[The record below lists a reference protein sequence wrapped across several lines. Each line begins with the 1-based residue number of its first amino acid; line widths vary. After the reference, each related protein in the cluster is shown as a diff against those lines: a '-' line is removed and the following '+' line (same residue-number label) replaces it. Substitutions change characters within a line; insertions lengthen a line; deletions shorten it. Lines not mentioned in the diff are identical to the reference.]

1 MALNIADLFEHAV
14 DAAPDNPAVKVLDR
28 VVTYAELESESNK
41 LAHYLASQGIGPG
54 DHVGIY
60 AKNSIEHVIAVL
72 AVVKIRA
79 VNINVN
85 YRYVEGELNYLFD
98 NADVKALIHER
109 PYAPIVA
116 ACAPKHEQL
125 NTFVA
130 IPDVHRPRQRRR
142 HLGASAASRWRTRSR
157 ARAPSATSR
166 ERSNDDLHIIYTGGT
181 TGFPKG
187 VMWRHEDFWRVL
199 GGGIDFYTGEPLEE
213 FDQSKQANDPRMV
226 TFPLSPL
233 MHGGAQAGLLMHL
246 FAGHLTILEP
256 KFDAQRTWEIIERE
270 GVQLIF
276 MTGDAMARP
285 LIEEFERK
293 AETGTPYDGAS
304 LFAISSSAAIFSPP
318 VKKRWMD
325 AFPNAVFTDSVG
337 ASETGFQG
345 MGLQDKDHISTDG
358 PVVGLGPNSVV
369 IDDDNH
375 VLDVAKDIGQIG
387 RLGRGGSVPVGYY
400 KDPEKSAKTF
410 LEIDGERYSVP
421 GDFARIE
428 EDGKVTLLGRGS
440 NCINTGGEK
449 VYPEEVEMA
458 IKGHPGVYD
467 VLVVGIPD
475 EKYGQSVTAVI
486 QPREDATVELEDLR
500 TFLRAA
506 PQRLQA
512 AARDHP
518 GRGDPAQRH
527 RQGAVP
533 QGQGAGPGLVRRQGR
548 HLTDRSLTAMR
559 TELCERFG
567 IEYPIFAF
575 TPSEHVAAA
584 VSRAGGLGVLGAV
597 RFNDAE
603 ELDADADLARR
614 QHRRQAVRRR
624 RRDADEDPHRGQ
636 VGRPEGDD
644 PRGAHQLRGED
655 AAAARRTPAPGG

>member
-14 DAAPDNPAVKVLDR
+14 DAAPDNRAVLVGDR
-28 VVTYAELESESNK
+28 CVTYAELERDANK
-41 LAHYLASQGIGPG
+41 LAHHLLSQGIGPG
-54 DHVGIY
+54 DHVGVY
-60 AKNSIEHVIAVL
+60 AKNSVEHVVAVL

-85 YRYVEGELNYLFD
+85 YRYVEAELNYLFE
-98 NADVKALIHER
+98 NADVKALLFER

-116 ACAPKHEQL
+116 SCAPQHPQL
-125 NTFVA
+125 ATFVA
-130 IPDVHRPRQRRR
+130 LPDVTDPDDASD
-142 HLGASAASRWRTRSR
+142 LSGFGAVTLVDAIADQSAERDFG
-157 ARAPSATSR
+157 

-199 GGGIDFYTGEPLEE
+199 GGGIDFYTGQPLEE

-256 KFDAQRTWEIIERE
+256 KFDPQRTWEIIDRE

-285 LIEEFERK
+285 LIEEFDRQ
-293 AETGTPYDGAS
+293 AATGTPYDGSS
-304 LFAISSSAAIFSPP
+304 LFAISSSAAIFSPK
-318 VKKRWMD
+318 VKQRWMA

-345 MGLQDKDHISTDG
+345 MGLQDKDQISSDG

-369 IDDDNH
+369 IDDDNRI
-375 VLDVAKDIGQIG
+375 LDVTKDVGQVG

-400 KDPEKSAKTF
+400 KDPEKSARTF

-428 EDGKVTLLGRGS
+428 TDGRVTLLGRGS

-449 VYPEEVEMA
+449 VFPEEVEMA
-458 IKGHPGVYD
+458 IKGHPSVYD
-467 VLVVGIPD
+467 VLVVGVPD
-475 EKYGQSVTAVI
+475 ERYGQSVTAVI
-486 QPREDATVELEDLR
+486 QPREGADVELEDLR
-500 TFLRAA
+500 SYL
-506 PQRLQA
+506 
-512 AARDHP
+512 
-518 GRGDPAQRH
+518 
-527 RQGAVP
+527 
-533 QGQGAGPGLVRRQGR
+533 
-548 HLTDRSLTAMR
+548 
-559 TELCERFG
+559 
-567 IEYPIFAF
+567 
-575 TPSEHVAAA
+575 
-584 VSRAGGLGVLGAV
+584 
-597 RFNDAE
+597 
-603 ELDADADLARR
+603 R
-614 QHRRQAVRRR
+614 QHLS
-624 RRDADEDPHRGQ
+624 GYKL
-636 VGRPEGDD
+636 
-644 PRGAHQLRGED
+644 PRAITLVAEIPRNATGKAQYPRAKELALASFAAKVATSPAGA
-655 AAAARRTPAPGG
+655 